1 MYNVYRYVVANNG
14 VDGQSSYPFQGR
26 VRQHTLTHYELKHLD
41 WTSYNVL
48 TLQQSSCSFS
58 TKNVGA
64 TMSNFINIPSGDETS
79 LQKAVA
85 YVGPVSVAV
94 DAANKAFRVRP
105 GGIEKY
111 YAKRV

>member
-26 VRQHTLTHYELKHLD
+26 VRQHTLTH

-94 DAANKAFRVRP
+94 DAANKAFRVRL
-105 GGIEKY
+105 GGREKY
-111 YAKRV
+111 YAERV